1 MARARRRSDSSI
13 PLKKVRQF
21 EDAAKGNG
29 VAFVHRPNLN
39 DIVNEIQYPKQIDLD
54 VTEDQMRIAYLSDA
68 RFYLMRRG
76 IKEAS
81 SLKDFEPTRER
92 SDAVRGG
99 VEHGENMEKVKNATI
114 EEDTRRRRMLEK
126 KKVERSKNHPKP
138 AEHHFDEYIDSTLGM
153 SGELGGR
160 VVGGAVGASVGTLV
174 GGALNDEVSGAAMGI
189 TTGNY
194 VGAKL
199 GRHAGERLA
208 KTIKKEKAAMGQRL
222 LDRVRG
228 GQRELEL

>member
-1 MARARRRSDSSI
+1 MAVERQAKRKGV

-21 EDAAKGNG
+21 EDAAKGKG

-54 VTEDQMRIAYLSDA
+54 ATEDQMRIAYLSDA
-68 RFYLMRRG
+68 RFFLMRRD

-99 VEHGENMEKVKNATI
+99 VEHGESMERVKNATI

-126 KKVERSKNHPKP
+126 AKVESIGEIKSPHASADAFISKQ
-138 AEHHFDEYIDSTLGM
+138 
-153 SGELGGR
+153 
-160 VVGGAVGASVGTLV
+160 
-174 GGALNDEVSGAAMGI
+174 GI
-189 TTGNY
+189 
-194 VGAKL
+194 
-199 GRHAGERLA
+199 R
-208 KTIKKEKAAMGQRL
+208 
-222 LDRVRG
+222 
-228 GQRELEL
+228 